1 MATYPRIDEFLKWAA
16 ELAAA
21 IDWIPAERPYKL
33 ELASR
38 LSATRQLAARGE
50 PGWLDQLL
58 NDLASTNLLNWRSLG
73 NLKSLSRNRPAELK
87 SAIEKLW
94 VTYPSPD
101 SLTSFVEEIR
111 DLSKDL
117 APGNLLALGTVLLM
131 SVDPAT
137 FPPYRAN
144 PASRFLKLAGS
155 ENVPTNSAP
164 AAERYEV
171 FLGALDALIGAAPQC
186 GLSLSDRLDAQG
198 LVWLVTNYSP
208 PADWTP
214 AQKREFL
221 AWRNLEAVE
230 DVDYRSGPNP
240 ELEQAAETI
249 LNRGLVGASSPFD
262 ENVSAWNEENALEL
276 HRRVFQDFDAGSGTF
291 MGKLERQLAG
301 ASRGVILLTAELLT
315 LQCLPLSN
323 LRPETKLARIQTVLS
338 WLDTSPEIPGVIESG
353 LRAGGAFNG
362 GTGFN
367 VQLWRHLCW
376 LCDLVI
382 SIHRNSDNAKAAL
395 ESPEGFHDVAEA
407 VPGNL
412 PSIRYSLEYMAWPG
426 FFVPVVNWGHRK
438 RIRKA
443 FENEIEGAS
452 GDTEFEVASDLHLIL
467 AAQERRTGHRPNW
480 YAEPYLSQWNPEAEP
495 APRAWLVK
503 QAQGRTALAGQ
514 WVSEGFV
521 SLDAE
526 YLDTAEGI
534 ATLEELQTAVD
545 RGYEHLDYSERRLRA
560 RSYQMFLNLMKPEDL
575 VLTLRGEL
583 VHLGVITGMPER
595 RGDELMTSVVR
606 DVAWQGSGIPRDT
619 LPAPVLSLLEEQ
631 GTVVDLTGVLSA
643 IRTVLEDDDVESVTE
658 AANEESP
665 VEMTPQGMPVL
676 RAASDELAEKL
687 LMPRD
692 DLQELIDLL
701 QSRNQIVFY
710 GPPGTGKTFLAGKIA
725 RYLAGDEH
733 ADHVTTVQFHPSYAY
748 EDFFEGYR
756 PVKGTDGQV
765 SFALTPGP
773 LRRIAAEAAAHRN
786 KPYFL
791 IIDEMNRGNLAKVF
805 GELYFLLEYRD
816 QRINLQYNSDEKFDL
831 PPNLFIIG
839 TMNTADR
846 SIAMVDAAIRRR
858 FAFVELHPQ
867 EGMTSGLLE
876 RFLEARG
883 LDNRPAQLLNA
894 LNAEIAME
902 DRDLMIGPSY
912 FMKEHTGTDAGLKQ
926 LWKYELLPLL
936 EEHYYG
942 RLSRPEIHERFGLA
956 AIERKADGTAAAAL

>member
-1 MATYPRIDEFLKWAA
+1 MHNSSKIAEFLEWASEIPDVINRIKQERSRTLELA
-16 ELAAA
+16 ERLSKTRQKVIDRDARSMESLIADLAKGNALGERQLDSLRNLTRQRPNELVAAVEELWHNSPSESLLDTFVNQTLGLKGELAAE
-21 IDWIPAERPYKL
+21 DLL
-33 ELASR
+33 ELGTSLLMAGNPTEFPQLR
-38 LSATRQLAARGE
+38 LYVALRF
-50 PGWLDQLL
+50 
-58 NDLASTNLLNWRSLG
+58 
-73 NLKSLSRNRPAELK
+73 AELMGVDLTPPN
-87 SAIEKLW
+87 SAEPSG
-94 VTYPSPD
+94 TYEA
-101 SLTSFVEEIR
+101 F
-111 DLSKDL
+111 L
-117 APGNLLALGTVLLM
+117 ATLDGVVP
-131 SVDPAT
+131 
-137 FPPYRAN
+137 
-144 PASRFLKLAGS
+144 LAGQ
-155 ENVPTNSAP
+155 
-164 AAERYEV
+164 Y
-171 FLGALDALIGAAPQC
+171 GLI
-186 GLSLSDRLDAQG
+186 LTDRLDAQG
-198 LVWLVTNYSP
+198 LVWLVMKSSP

-221 AWRNLEAVE
+221 AWRNLETVE
-230 DVDYRSGPNP
+230 DINYRSGPNP
-240 ELEQAAETI
+240 ELEDAAAAI
-249 LNRGLVGASSPFD
+249 LNPGLAGTASPFD
-262 ENVSAWNEENALEL
+262 ETVVSWNEENARDLY
-276 HRRVFQDFDAGSGTF
+276 RRVFEDPDAGAGTF
-291 MGKLERQLAG
+291 MGKLEKQLDG

-315 LQCLPLSN
+315 MQCLPLSN
-323 LRPETKLARIQTVLS
+323 LRPETKMARIQTVLS
-338 WLDTSPEIPGVIESG
+338 WMDEPPAIPSLIETG

-382 SIHRNSDNAKAAL
+382 SIHSNPDNAKAAAD
-395 ESPEGFHDVAEA
+395 SPEGFHDVAEA

-412 PSIRYSLEYMAWPG
+412 PSIRYSLEYMSWPG

-438 RIRKA
+438 RIRNA
-443 FENEIEGAS
+443 FAGDIEGAS
-452 GDTEFEVASDLHLIL
+452 GDSEFAVASDLHMIR
-467 AAQERRTGHRPNW
+467 AVQERRTGQRPDW
-480 YAEPYLSQWNPEAEP
+480 YTEPYLSQWNPDADP
-495 APRAWLVK
+495 APRAWLVR
-503 QAQGRTALAGQ
+503 QSQGKAELASR
-514 WVSEGFV
+514 WVSDEMV

-526 YLDTAEGI
+526 YLDAVEGGV
-534 ATLEELQTAVD
+534 TLEDLQTAVD

-575 VLTLRGEL
+575 VLTLQGQD
-583 VHLGVITGMPER
+583 VHLGVITGTPER
-595 RGDELMTSVVR
+595 RVDEVPATLVR
-606 DVAWQGSGIPRDT
+606 EVAWQKNTISMGA

-631 GTVVDLTGVLSA
+631 GTVVDLTGVLPA
-643 IRTVLEDDDVESVTE
+643 IRTFLEDDDVESVTE
-658 AANEESP
+658 AAHEESP
-665 VEMTPQGMPVL
+665 VEMTPHGVPVL
-676 RAASDELAEKL
+676 RAASDELAQSL
-687 LMPRD
+687 LMQRD

-710 GPPGTGKTFLAGKIA
+710 GPPGTGKTFLAGKMA

-773 LRRIAAEAAAHRN
+773 LRRIAAEAAAHRDR
-786 KPYFL
+786 PYFL

-883 LDNRPAQLLNA
+883 LDSRPAQLLKA

-912 FMKEHTGTDAGLKQ
+912 FMKEHTGTDTGLKQ

-956 AIERKADGTAAAAL
+956 AIERKVDGTAAAL

>member
-1 MATYPRIDEFLKWAA
+1 MHNLSKIAEFLEWASEIPDVINRIKQERSRSLELA
-16 ELAAA
+16 EQLSKTRQKVINRDARSMELLIADLAKGNALGAQQLDSLRKLNRQRPNELVAAVEELWHNNPSASVLDPFVNQMLGLEGELAA
-21 IDWIPAERPYKL
+21 DDLL
-33 ELASR
+33 ELGTSLLMAGNPTEFPQLR
-38 LSATRQLAARGE
+38 LYVAFRFAELVGVELPSPNSTEPAARYEAFLAALE
-50 PGWLDQLL
+50 
-58 NDLASTNLLNWRSLG
+58 TV
-73 NLKSLSRNRPAELK
+73 
-87 SAIEKLW
+87 
-94 VTYPSPD
+94 VT
-101 SLTSFVEEIR
+101 
-111 DLSKDL
+111 
-117 APGNLLALGTVLLM
+117 
-131 SVDPAT
+131 
-137 FPPYRAN
+137 
-144 PASRFLKLAGS
+144 LAGQ
-155 ENVPTNSAP
+155 
-164 AAERYEV
+164 Y
-171 FLGALDALIGAAPQC
+171 GLI
-186 GLSLSDRLDAQG
+186 LTDRLDAQG
-198 LVWLVTNYSP
+198 VVWLVMKLSP
-208 PADWTP
+208 PAEWSP
-214 AQKREFL
+214 ARKREFL
-221 AWRNLEAVE
+221 GWRNLEAVE
-230 DVDYRSGPNP
+230 DVDYRSGPSP
-240 ELEQAAETI
+240 ELEQAAAAI
-249 LNRGLVGASSPFD
+249 LNPGLTGAPSPFD
-262 ENVSAWNEENALEL
+262 KNVVAWTEENALEL
-276 HRRVFQDFDAGSGTF
+276 RRRVFEDFDAGAGTF
-291 MGKLERQLAG
+291 MGKLEKQLAG
-301 ASRGVILLTAELLT
+301 ASRGVILLSAELLT

-323 LRPETKLARIQTVLS
+323 LRPETKLARIRTVLS
-338 WLDTSPEIPGVIESG
+338 WLDTSPEIPDIVERG

-395 ESPEGFHDVAEA
+395 EFPEGFHDVAEA

-467 AAQERRTGHRPNW
+467 AAQERQTGHRPNW

-595 RGDELMTSVVR
+595 RGGELMTSVVR

-619 LPAPVLSLLEEQ
+619 LPAPVLNLLEEH
-631 GTVVDLTGVLSA
+631 GTVVDLTGVLLA

-710 GPPGTGKTFLAGKIA
+710 GPPGTGKTFLAGRIA

-756 PVKGTDGQV
+756 PVKGSDGQV

-773 LRRIAAEAAAHRN
+773 LRRIAAEAAAHRD

-883 LDNRPAQLLNA
+883 LDHRPAELLNA
-894 LNAEIAME
+894 LNAEIAVE

-912 FMKEHTGTDAGLKQ
+912 FMKDHSHTETGLKQ

-956 AIERKADGTAAAAL
+956 AMERKVDGTAAAAL